1 MVGFRVGILGGL
13 ITGCAAASSHRQP
26 AKLTP
31 PFSKWND
38 RTGCASSSDS
48 AAHPLSGSRRKTPPA
63 ARYSSSNPATRQP
76 GNPDRRPHQPPIR
89 IAPQQ
94 RYHIAGIEAA
104 AAFAEAATWAGLTA
118 AMADCLWDAV
128 ARADPTGGDI
138 TATPGRRGQARETA
152 RRLGLP
158 SSVTARLTEGIHVPQ
173 ERIDRVALADTT
185 WWRPADK

>member
-1 MVGFRVGILGGL
+1 MERADRLRLLQRLGR
-13 ITGCAAASSHRQP
+13 TP
-26 AKLTP
+26 AQRLP
-31 PFSKWND
+31 PQNTA
-38 RTGCASSSDS
+38 RS
-48 AAHPLSGSRRKTPPA
+48 AVLQLK
-63 ARYSSSNPATRQP
+63 P

-173 ERIDRVALADTT
+173 NVLTA
-185 WWRPADK
+185 WR